1 MAAPRGPPVAAQAVM
16 LGFGLL
22 ENLQRRCAAIPDTL
36 QLAGGLPHEA
46 LFPRAALAEAFERV
60 VARPGCT
67 AFQYG
72 WPEGNAQLREWIAR
86 RLRKRGADVRDDDV
100 IITNGAQQAIALA
113 VEQLSSSGRRAA
125 VDPETYPGA
134 LQLFSNHGVVPVV
147 GRGEADWIYAMPGVA
162 NPRGTGLEPPQR
174 DAIVGT
180 GHPIIA
186 DEAYAELRFDGRLER
201 PLLADARDRVW
212 HVGTFSKVLC
222 PGLRVGWLVPPRTVL
237 GAVLRA
243 KRARDLQAGS
253 LSQAVLATFLESD
266 DFESRLART
275 RSFYA
280 RRAARLA
287 AALARHLPSWTFTAP
302 EGGFSV
308 FVETDLE
315 GHPATALVQA
325 VRLGVSFDP
334 GILFRANGERSR
346 RLTMRLCHSSVS
358 DEQDLEV
365 AVCRLARLA
374 GVRLE

>member
-1 MAAPRGPPVAAQAVM
+1 M

-22 ENLQRRCAAIPDTL
+22 ENLQRRCAAIPDAL

-113 VEQLSSSGRRAA
+113 VEHLSTTGRRAA

-147 GRGEADWIYAMPGVA
+147 ANGEADWTYVMPGVA
-162 NPRGTGLEPPQR
+162 NPRGTGLQPPQR
-174 DAIVGT
+174 DAILET
-180 GHPIIA
+180 RHPIIA
-186 DEAYAELRFDGRLER
+186 DEAYAELRFDGQLER
-201 PLLADARDRVW
+201 PLLADARNRVW

-222 PGLRVGWLVPPRTVL
+222 PGASRRLARSTAGTVL
-237 GAVLRA
+237 GTVLQA

-253 LSQAVLATFLESD
+253 LSQAVLAAFLESD
-266 DFESRLART
+266 DFESRLGRT

-280 RRAARLA
+280 RRAACLA
-287 AALARHLPSWTFTAP
+287 TALARHLPSWTFTAP

-334 GILFRANGERSR
+334 GILFRANGERTR
-346 RLTMRLCHSSVS
+346 RLTMRLCYSSVP
-358 DEQDLEV
+358 DEHDLEV
-365 AVCRLARLA
+365 AVCRLTQLA
-374 GVRLE
+374 GVPLD